1 MPKNKLPTWDLSEI
15 FKNYKDPKIDNEQN
29 KLNKNVN
36 TFVKKWKGKIKNLDG
51 KDVSNCLKEY
61 EKINE
66 KLGFMSTHSSLS
78 FASNMEDEEVSR
90 YNSKISDWIAQ
101 IFSKIVFVSLEIASV
116 SDKVFNNWAKNKNSE
131 KWLPLIKSL
140 RKRRKY
146 QLSPLVEE
154 ILIEKYAT
162 GRSAWT
168 RLFDETSAGLRF
180 PYKKQLLTEAE
191 ILSKLSDKSSVNRKI
206 AGKSLSKVLSS
217 NKKVF
222 GMILNVIS
230 RDKYIE
236 DYKRGFK
243 SSLSSRNLDN
253 DVEDEVVDALVN
265 AVDEQMPN
273 LTHRY
278 YKWKAKQFKK
288 KKLDWWDRNA
298 PFPQNSEDKIKWDHA
313 RNIILDSFYEFNPK
327 VSEIADKFFKNNWI
341 DAEVRTGKASGA
353 FAHPSVPSHHPYI
366 LLNYQGK
373 VRDVMTLAH
382 ELGHGVHQ
390 VLAGKQGLLL
400 SETPLTLAETASV
413 FGEMLVFRNLLN
425 ESTKKR
431 RREMLANKIED
442 MLNTVA
448 RQIGF
453 HQFEYKFH
461 TARQNGELTPDE
473 ISEIW
478 MDTQKHAVGP
488 YVNLDE
494 NYRSL
499 WAYIPHFVHTP
510 FYVYAYAFGDCLVN
524 ALWAEYQKSDK
535 KEFSKLYLALLASG
549 GSKDHKELLKP
560 FGLSIQ
566 KKNFWHNGL
575 SSITSMIDELE
586 TL

>member
-1 MPKNKLPTWDLSEI
+1 
-15 FKNYKDPKIDNEQN
+15 
-29 KLNKNVN
+29 
-36 TFVKKWKGKIKNLDG
+36 
-51 KDVSNCLKEY
+51 
-61 EKINE
+61 
-66 KLGFMSTHSSLS
+66 
-78 FASNMEDEEVSR
+78 
-90 YNSKISDWIAQ
+90 
-101 IFSKIVFVSLEIASV
+101 
-116 SDKVFNNWAKNKNSE
+116 
-131 KWLPLIKSL
+131 
-140 RKRRKY
+140 
-146 QLSPLVEE
+146 
-154 ILIEKYAT
+154 
-162 GRSAWT
+162 
-168 RLFDETSAGLRF
+168 
-180 PYKKQLLTEAE
+180 
-191 ILSKLSDKSSVNRKI
+191 
-206 AGKSLSKVLSS
+206 
-217 NKKVF
+217 
-222 GMILNVIS
+222 
-230 RDKYIE
+230 
-236 DYKRGFK
+236 
-243 SSLSSRNLDN
+243 
-253 DVEDEVVDALVN
+253 
-265 AVDEQMPN
+265 
-273 LTHRY
+273 
-278 YKWKAKQFKK
+278 
-288 KKLDWWDRNA
+288 
-298 PFPQNSEDKIKWDHA
+298 
-313 RNIILDSFYEFNPK
+313 
-327 VSEIADKFFKNNWI
+327 
-341 DAEVRTGKASGA
+341 
-353 FAHPSVPSHHPYI
+353 
-366 LLNYQGK
+366 
-373 VRDVMTLAH
+373 MTLAH

-425 ESTKKR
+425 QSTKKR

-535 KEFSKLYLALLASG
+535 KEFSKLYLGLLASG

-575 SSITSMIDELE
+575 RSITSMIDELE